1 LAPRHVSRHQHLH
14 VAFQVREQEA
24 LGSTQRAV
32 ELQQLAAGS
41 GSLLESSQLAAAAQR
56 HSEQAQ
62 TAAQLALL
70 ARAEAERLCGT
81 SPVMGLAPDSPES
94 GQLANSSAPAASQL
108 MFTSVVT
115 DHQIPSTAES
125 ADAVSA
131 AADGGLVAVME
142 ADSKLRPDSELA
154 SNTADS
160 SGLSHNSAE
169 LIHSL
174 SSEMQAA
181 MQQLIASAALQS
193 SASVQNGLGL
203 TSAQQHHLGISISPQ
218 VSHVGSSRPQGARHV
233 TAHGDSQHLPGM
245 QSTALWTKASQQS
258 PALSQQASS
267 QIPGTATTSF
277 QASTYSFAIPEMPA
291 HTTGLSPRDD
301 EGPSG
306 MQLHLMHQLEGLE
319 RSVRRVEQQ
328 VSSTKQTRRRL
339 QAASLPAQV
348 LPFLF
353 IQLFVYCPCIH
364 LLFMYPF
371 AYLSVC
377 LSVHLSTHFS
387 I

>member
-1 LAPRHVSRHQHLH
+1 M
-14 VAFQVREQEA
+14 
-24 LGSTQRAV
+24 GSTQRAV

-62 TAAQLALL
+62 TASQMAQL
-70 ARAEAERLCGT
+70 ARAEAERLSET
-81 SPVMGLAPDSPES
+81 SPAVGLPADSPAS
-94 GQLANSSAPAASQL
+94 GQLTNSPAPAASEV
-108 MFTSVVT
+108 MSTSIAT
-115 DHQIPSTAES
+115 DQQSPSTAES
-125 ADAVSA
+125 ADPISA
-131 AADGGLVAVME
+131 AADGGLVVVPE
-142 ADSKLRPDSELA
+142 ADSTAEAMTAALNADTQLRPDSELML
-154 SNTADS
+154 NTAGS
-160 SGLSHNSAE
+160 PGLSHNSAE

-193 SASVQNGLGL
+193 SASVENGLGI
-203 TSAQQHHLGISISPQ
+203 TSAQQQHLGISVSPQ
-218 VSHVGSSRPQGARHV
+218 VSHGGSSRPQGAGHV

-245 QSTALWTKASQQS
+245 QSTALWTNASQQS
-258 PALSQQASS
+258 PALSHHASL
-267 QIPGTATTSF
+267 QIPGYATRSF
-277 QASTYSFAIPEMPA
+277 LASAHSFAIPEMPA
-291 HTTGLSPRDD
+291 HSTGLSPRDG

-339 QAASLPAQV
+339 KAASLPAEV

-353 IQLFVYCPCIH
+353 LNYLFIIYVSI
-364 LLFMYPF
+364 
-371 AYLSVC
+371 YLSLIYLVSHYFEAE
-377 LSVHLSTHFS
+377 LLPS
-387 I
+387 